1 MVAHTF
7 NKNLDANYPASMSKN
22 TIQKTLKELLGF
34 KGVVVCDDLSMGAI
48 SQNYGLAEAAVKM
61 AEAGCDLI
69 IISNNVGLYDES
81 LPQKAIN
88 AILQAINAGKIATSS
103 IEASYNKI
111 IALKKDFEII
121 K

>member
-7 NKNLDANYPASMSKN
+7 NKNLDADYPASMSKN
-22 TIQKTLKELLGF
+22 TIQSTLKDLLNF
-34 KGVVVCDDLSMGAI
+34 KRVVVCDDLSMGAV
-48 SQNYGLAEAAVKM
+48 SQNYGLTEAAVKM

-69 IISNNVGLYDES
+69 IISNNVTTYDES
-81 LPQKAIN
+81 LPQKVVEAIYK
-88 AILQAINAGKIATSS
+88 ATKEGSLSTSS

-111 IALKKDFEII
+111 INLKKDFDII